1 MFGRIFYH
9 LNTSILKNLIIIG
22 SKTGLSILCLNIC
35 TCGSHEDGTFIILQT
50 CYISYM
56 KYTYNEW
63 QMEWSN
69 SGKGGGYNIVKHYTG
84 MYMYIK
90 IQSYLS

>member
-1 MFGRIFYH
+1 MFGRIFYP

-56 KYTYNEW
+56 KYTYNE
-63 QMEWSN
+63 
-69 SGKGGGYNIVKHYTG
+69 
-84 MYMYIK
+84 
-90 IQSYLS
+90 

>member
-1 MFGRIFYH
+1 MFGRIFYP

-56 KYTYNEW
+56 KYT
-63 QMEWSN
+63 S
-69 SGKGGGYNIVKHYTG
+69 
-84 MYMYIK
+84 
-90 IQSYLS
+90 L